1 MLKRFA
7 GIAAGTA
14 IALGAFGTF
23 LAVNWDYD
31 NLVKDHPYV
40 AYTNYSEQVR
50 DFDYQRANYDA
61 RTEQGDNPVLVFG
74 SSELGPERGTYYPAK
89 FWTSSNYGMNIQ
101 ACGKAYVTDLWDA
114 VMIGAFAKDGINNNK
129 VVISLSMPWFLSA
142 THYGNE
148 FQGRTFSP
156 SALDAFLNNDELS
169 DDLKDEVLTQL
180 RSHKVMLGSNPLLQS
195 VRSFDTVATAFES
208 SVHLRYRTITQSS
221 DSDSLD
227 YGAYGSYNQKIPSS
241 RFGEPQ
247 TPNWDEIQQ
256 LAQDEVK
263 KKSTN
268 NDMGVGDK
276 WYENNY
282 QGWLWYTSGWNVDP
296 DNLLDKSEIEEFQL
310 TLRTCKEA
318 GLDVLVVLNPVNG
331 MCWDQCPV
339 KQEYRNAYYDTI
351 RECCAA
357 YDAQVADLS
366 GYEDTKYFFRDSEH
380 PSEYG
385 WSIINQAIY
394 EFYMGDGESE

>member
-1 MLKRFA
+1 M
-7 GIAAGTA
+7 
-14 IALGAFGTF
+14 
-23 LAVNWDYD
+23 
-31 NLVKDHPYV
+31 
-40 AYTNYSEQVR
+40 
-50 DFDYQRANYDA
+50 
-61 RTEQGDNPVLVFG
+61 
-74 SSELGPERGTYYPAK
+74 
-89 FWTSSNYGMNIQ
+89 
-101 ACGKAYVTDLWDA
+101 
-114 VMIGAFAKDGINNNK
+114 
-129 VVISLSMPWFLSA
+129 SA

-156 SALDAFLNNDELS
+156 SALDAFLDNGQLS

-180 RSHKVMLGSNPLLQS
+180 RSHRVMFGSNPLLQS

-221 DSDSLD
+221 DSDTLD

-247 TPNWDEIQQ
+247 TPDWDEIQQ

-282 QGWLWYTSGWNVDP
+282 QGWLNYTSGWNVDP
-296 DNLLDKSEIEEFQL
+296 ENLLDKSEIEEFQL

-394 EFYMGDGESE
+394 EFYMDDGE